1 MARPLWDW
9 KHLPEETHTD
19 FKAAGSPLGW
29 ALVYEAK
36 SSLEGESRGGM
47 VAAGSAAGQEG
58 WRAKRQGLWED
69 GEWGAREIDG
79 QGRNETGG

>member
-1 MARPLWDW
+1 MARHLWDW
-9 KHLPEETHTD
+9 KQLPEETHTD
-19 FKAAGSPLGW
+19 FKAAWSPLGW

-58 WRAKRQGLWED
+58 
-69 GEWGAREIDG
+69 
-79 QGRNETGG
+79 